1 MTTKA
6 KQELE
11 ALCRM
16 FDPFYQEKI
25 KASIE
30 EKKFEIFEKIIKND
44 EKRRLEEKKELIEI
58 FNAIEESVK

>member
-1 MTTKA
+1 MTTKS

-11 ALCRM
+11 ALGRM
-16 FDPFYQEKI
+16 FDPFYQERI
-25 KASIE
+25 KNSIE
-30 EKKFEIFEKIIKND
+30 EKKFEIFEKIVKKD